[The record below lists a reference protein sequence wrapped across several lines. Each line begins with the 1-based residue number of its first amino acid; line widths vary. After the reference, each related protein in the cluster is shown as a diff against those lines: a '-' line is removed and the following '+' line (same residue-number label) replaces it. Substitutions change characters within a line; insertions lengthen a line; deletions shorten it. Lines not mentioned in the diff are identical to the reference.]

1 MIAIGVDPGKV
12 TGLAW
17 WNSDTNVF
25 HSEETSAPDT
35 VLSCMMNVHSE
46 KRLILGCERF
56 TPRGNSHKMTAQ
68 PDALH
73 VIGQVKSLCGL
84 YRNVTW
90 RLQPPSTA
98 KRLTTDATLRR
109 LGWYTPTKDKH
120 ANDAARHLML
130 ILLTLESELAYGM
143 LHPDKVVTN
152 LSE

>member
-12 TGLAW
+12 TGIAW
-17 WNSDTNVF
+17 WDSATNKF
-25 HSEETSAPDT
+25 AAHETDNPNY
-35 VLSCMMNVHSE
+35 VLSCFMNLNANERV
-46 KRLILGCERF
+46 ILGCERF
-56 TPRGNSHKMTAQ
+56 TPRRNSHKMTAQ

-109 LGWYTPTKDKH
+109 LGWHTPTKDKH

-130 ILLTLESELAYGM
+130 ILLTLEPELAYGM
-143 LHPDKVVTN
+143 LHPDKVATS
-152 LSE
+152 LTE